1 MPSGKMVTTRGT
13 IRDILTSM
21 VLGDLTIRIL
31 TIEVCQVDTMV
42 QILTVEALL
51 KIRMAMVTMM
61 IEIVPM
67 TVMETIV
74 IILTDMGKIRVVME
88 DKREVL

>member
-1 MPSGKMVTTRGT
+1 MVTTRGT